1 MWTMHFVCTAP
12 VLKVFVC
19 HSQSVLERH
28 LTDAAKKGKFRQQKP
43 RYTAV
48 NPDITDIYTWYL
60 MIIIKNWNIYIYIY
74 IWYLIKPMISTFL
87 LLILKSWKQCTSTSY
102 LGKAKID
109 VVHGAVSYHGIV
121 KMRKKNQRTSANRFT
136 HVAKCLQVHVHQWV

>member
-1 MWTMHFVCTAP
+1 MHFVCTAP

-48 NPDITDIYTWYL
+48 NPDITDIYDDHNQKL
-60 MIIIKNWNIYIYIY
+60 EHIHIY
-74 IWYLIKPMISTFL
+74 MISDKTHDIDFFAFNFEILETMHFHKL
-87 LLILKSWKQCTSTSY
+87 LGQSQ
-102 LGKAKID
+102 D
-109 VVHGAVSYHGIV
+109 
-121 KMRKKNQRTSANRFT
+121 
-136 HVAKCLQVHVHQWV
+136 